1 MPPRHDLHIP
11 RQKHT
16 RRLPSLRAW
25 IGAGVMLFAAQAALA
40 HDASGETIQPVLKQA
55 VPEAAGKN
63 VLIATVTFAPGQT
76 SDPHMHPGS
85 IFAYVTRGHIES
97 QLEGSPPHT
106 YGPGEAWYEPPGA
119 HHILARNASA
129 TEPAQIVV
137 FAIAGEH
144 DPIKKPIPK

>member
-1 MPPRHDLHIP
+1 MPPRLLP
-11 RQKHT
+11 R
-16 RRLPSLRAW
+16 RSLSLCAW
-25 IGAGVMLFAAQAALA
+25 IGAGAMLFATHAALA
-40 HDASGETIQPVLKQA
+40 QNASSSETVQPVLKQPL
-55 VPEAAGKN
+55 PEAAGKN

-76 SDPHMHPGS
+76 SEPHMHPGS

-97 QLEGSPPHT
+97 QLEGSPART

-119 HHILARNASA
+119 HHILARNASR